1 MTSPLAPALQ
11 AVDLSRRFGR
21 QWAVRRVSASFAP
34 GTVTALVGDNG
45 AGKSTLLSLL
55 AGLLRPDEGHVTVM
69 GVETAG
75 FHPPELRRQIAHLG
89 HAPFVYTDLSG
100 RENVAFFERL
110 YAKSAPVDLLK
121 RVGLAEAADRPA
133 RTYSRG
139 MLQRLALA
147 RVVLQDAPI
156 WLLDEPTTGL
166 DVHGLA
172 LLRELLATARA
183 AGRTLVAI
191 THDLD
196 ALGPIDQMLRLTR
209 GRSEPSRAGTA
220 PSAAGGG
227 A

>member
-1 MTSPLAPALQ
+1 MSTEVPRSTLR

-21 QWAVRRVSASFAP
+21 QWAVRHVSATFEA

-55 AGLLRPDEGHVTVM
+55 AGLLRPDEGHVAIM

-75 FHPPELRRQIAHLG
+75 FHAPELRRQIAHLG
-89 HAPFVYTDLSG
+89 HAPFIYTDLSG
-100 RENVAFFERL
+100 RENIAFFERL
-110 YAKSAPVDLLK
+110 YARRAPADLLK

-172 LLRELLATARA
+172 LLRELLATARS

-191 THDLD
+191 THDLE

-209 GRSEPSRAGTA
+209 GRTVA
-220 PSAAGGG
+220 AAGV
-227 A
+227 AA